1 MSKLKYLLKEFILF
15 LIGGSIYYLFEIL
28 WRGYSHWTM
37 FILGGICFVII
48 GLLNEQYD
56 YNMPLVE
63 QMFSSMIIITTLEFI
78 SGVILNIIL
87 KLNIW
92 DYSNM
97 PFNLFGQICIPFM
110 IIWFFLSPI
119 AIVVDDYIRY
129 FIFKEEKP
137 HYKIF

>member
-15 LIGGSIYYLFEIL
+15 LIGGGIYYLFEIL

-92 DYSNM
+92 DYSNL
-97 PFNLFGQICIPFM
+97 PFNLFGQICIPIM

>member
-15 LIGGSIYYLFEIL
+15 LIGGGIYYLFEIL

-92 DYSNM
+92 DYSNL

>member
-92 DYSNM
+92 DYSNL

>member
-15 LIGGSIYYLFEIL
+15 LIGGGIYYLFEML

-87 KLNIW
+87 KMNIW

-97 PFNLFGQICIPFM
+97 PLNLFGQICIPFM

-119 AIVVDDYIRY
+119 AIVIDDYIRY

>member
-15 LIGGSIYYLFEIL
+15 LIGGGIYYLFEIL

-63 QMFSSMIIITTLEFI
+63 QMFSSMIIVTTLEFI

-92 DYSNM
+92 DYSNL

>member
-87 KLNIW
+87 KMNIW
-92 DYSNM
+92 DYSNL

>member
-15 LIGGSIYYLFEIL
+15 LIGGGIYYLFEIL

-87 KLNIW
+87 KMNIW

-97 PFNLFGQICIPFM
+97 PFNLFWQICIPFM

>member
-87 KLNIW
+87 KMNIW

>member
-15 LIGGSIYYLFEIL
+15 LIGGGIYYLFEIL

-87 KLNIW
+87 KMNIW
-92 DYSNM
+92 DYSNL

>member
-15 LIGGSIYYLFEIL
+15 LIGGGIYYLFEIL

-56 YNMPLVE
+56 YNMSLVE

-92 DYSNM
+92 DYSNL

>member
-15 LIGGSIYYLFEIL
+15 LIGGGIYYLFEIL

-87 KLNIW
+87 KMNIW

>member
-15 LIGGSIYYLFEIL
+15 LIGGGIYYLFEIL

-56 YNMPLVE
+56 YNMSLVE

-87 KLNIW
+87 KMNIW

>member
-1 MSKLKYLLKEFILF
+1 MNKLKYLLKEFILF

-92 DYSNM
+92 DYSNL

>member
-1 MSKLKYLLKEFILF
+1 MNKLKYLLKEFILF
-15 LIGGSIYYLFEIL
+15 LIGGGIYYLFEIL

-63 QMFSSMIIITTLEFI
+63 QMFSSMIIVTTLEFI

-92 DYSNM
+92 DYSNL

>member
-15 LIGGSIYYLFEIL
+15 LIGGSIYYLLEIL

-92 DYSNM
+92 DYSNL

>member
-1 MSKLKYLLKEFILF
+1 MSKLKYLLKGFILF
-15 LIGGSIYYLFEIL
+15 LIGGGIYYLFEIL

-87 KLNIW
+87 KMNIW
-92 DYSNM
+92 DYSNL

>member
-15 LIGGSIYYLFEIL
+15 LIGGGIYYLFEML

-87 KLNIW
+87 KMNIW

-119 AIVVDDYIRY
+119 AIVIDDYIRY

>member
-87 KLNIW
+87 KMNIW

-97 PFNLFGQICIPFM
+97 PFNLFGQICISFM